1 MMLPCDHC
9 PQSNQYKTGIPS
21 CALPYCP
28 ISLQRMYRANTLIR
42 ALEHKADRNAE
53 EEAELKQLKAGHKAD
68 LMLTGRK
75 S

>member
-1 MMLPCDHC
+1 
-9 PQSNQYKTGIPS
+9 
-21 CALPYCP
+21 
-28 ISLQRMYRANTLIR
+28 MYRANTLIR

>member
-1 MMLPCDHC
+1 MLPCDHC

-21 CALPYCP
+21 CSLPYCP
-28 ISLQRMYRANTLIR
+28 ISLKRMYRASTLIM
-42 ALEHKADRNAE
+42 ALENKAGRSAE
-53 EEAELKQLKAGHKAD
+53 EETELKRLRAEHKAD